1 MKEWESRN
9 KEKQRQYRE
18 TWNKK
23 HPNYMKEW
31 ESRNKE
37 KQRQYRET
45 WNKKHP
51 NYMKEWGGNRKGIN
65 AGLNEGVDLAVVLE
79 SDKNIYREIDETM
92 KKEVANRRDEW

>member
-1 MKEWESRN
+1 MKEWDE
-9 KEKQRQYRE
+9 
-18 TWNKK
+18 K

-37 KQRQYRET
+37 KQRQYREI
-45 WNKKHP
+45 WNEKHP
-51 NYMKEWGGNRKGIN
+51 NYMKEWGSNRKGIN